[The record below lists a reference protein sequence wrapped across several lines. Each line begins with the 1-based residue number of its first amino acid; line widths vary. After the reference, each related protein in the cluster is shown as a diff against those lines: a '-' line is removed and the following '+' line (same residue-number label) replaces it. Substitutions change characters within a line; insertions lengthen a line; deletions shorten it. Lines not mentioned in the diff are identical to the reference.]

1 MLIFAGI
8 MEQMAL
14 VSSLKHT
21 SPVIKRDQPDDSY
34 KFQPLPEPS
43 GSYPYHLSVQDVIS
57 DIAGN
62 KMVFHM
68 VGDTGSIRNPGSQ
81 RRIAGLMA
89 AQYETISG
97 KEQPKFLYHLG
108 DVVYNYGEAQN
119 YYDQFFEPYSLY
131 PAPIFAIAGNHDS
144 DVNPAA
150 AMPYQSLDAFT
161 TVFCDTVSRPVML
174 SRKIDRKSMP
184 QPNIY
189 WTMDTPLATIIG
201 LHTNVPKY
209 GIVTREQRDWFM
221 DELRA
226 ADMQRPDKAVIL
238 CMHHAP
244 YSADINHGASLPMID
259 FLEGVFEE
267 TGIRPDIVFSGHVHN
282 YQRFSK
288 QYADLTVMPYIVA
301 GTGGFD
307 ELHPIALT
315 DNAGFTAED
324 SRFDGVSLENSCDT
338 KHGFLKIAIERD
350 NRGLVLSGEYYTVAD
365 EDEHTAVLTDSF
377 TVRI

>member
-1 MLIFAGI
+1 

-21 SPVIKRDQPDDSY
+21 SPVIKKDQPDDSY
-34 KFQPLPEPS
+34 KFQPLPGPS
-43 GSYPYHLSVQDVIS
+43 GDYPYHLSVHDVVPG
-57 DIAGN
+57 IADD

-81 RRIAGLMA
+81 KRIAGLMA
-89 AQYETISG
+89 AQYKAFSG
-97 KEQPKFLYHLG
+97 ADKPMFLYHLG

-119 YYDQFFEPYSLY
+119 YYDQFFEPYSVY
-131 PAPIFAIAGNHDS
+131 PGPIFAIAGNHDS

-174 SRKIDRKSMP
+174 SRKIDRKSIP

-209 GIVTREQRDWFM
+209 GVVTREQRNWFM
-221 DELRA
+221 EELRS
-226 ADMQRPDKAVIL
+226 ADLQRPDKAVIL

-244 YSADINHGASLPMID
+244 YSADINHGASLLMID

-282 YQRFSK
+282 YQRFNK
-288 QYADLTVMPYIVA
+288 QYDDLTVVPYIVA

-315 DNAGFTAED
+315 DNEGFTAED
-324 SRFDGVSLENSCDT
+324 LRFDGVSLENNCDA
-338 KHGFLKIAIERD
+338 KHGFLKISLERN
-350 NRGLVLSGEYYTVAD
+350 NRGLNLTGEYYTVAD
-365 EDEHTAVLTDSF
+365 EDEQTSVLTDSF
-377 TVRI
+377 VVKI

>member
-1 MLIFAGI
+1 

-14 VSSLKHT
+14 ISSLKHT
-21 SPVIKRDQPDDSY
+21 GPVIKKDQPDDSY

-43 GSYPYHLSVQDVIS
+43 GNYPYHLFIHDVVPG
-57 DIAGN
+57 IADD

-81 RRIAGLMA
+81 RRIAALMA
-89 AQYETISG
+89 AQYKVLSG
-97 KEQPKFLYHLG
+97 ACKPKFLYHLG

-119 YYDQFFEPYSLY
+119 YYEQFFEPYSLY
-131 PAPIFAIAGNHDS
+131 PGPIFAIAGNHDS

-174 SRKIDRKSMP
+174 SRRIDRKSMP

-209 GIVTREQRDWFM
+209 GVVTREQREWFM
-221 DELRA
+221 EELRS
-226 ADMQRPDKAVIL
+226 ADMQRPDKAIIL

-288 QYADLTVMPYIVA
+288 QYDELTMMPYIVA

-315 DNAGFTAED
+315 DNTGFIPDD
-324 SRFDGVSLENSCDT
+324 SRFDGVSLEYSCDT
-338 KHGFLKIAIERD
+338 RHGFLKIAVEKI
-350 NRGLVLSGEYYTVAD
+350 NNGLTLTGEYYTVAD
-365 EDEHTAVLTDSF
+365 EDENTSVLTDCF
-377 TVRI
+377 VVKI

>member
-1 MLIFAGI
+1 MGI

-14 VSSLKHT
+14 ISALKHT
-21 SPVIKRDQPDDSY
+21 SAVVKKDQPDDSY
-34 KFQPLPEPS
+34 KFQPLPDPS
-43 GSYPYHLSVQDVIS
+43 GNYPYHLSVHDVVTG
-57 DIAGN
+57 IADD

-89 AQYETISG
+89 EQYKSLSG
-97 KEQPKFLYHLG
+97 ADKPKFLYHLG

-131 PAPIFAIAGNHDS
+131 PGPIFAIAGNHDS

-161 TVFCDTVSRPVML
+161 TVFCDTVSRPVAL

-209 GIVTREQRDWFM
+209 GIVTREQREWFM
-221 DELRA
+221 EELRS
-226 ADMQRPDKAVIL
+226 ADMQRPDKAIIL

-259 FLEGVFEE
+259 FLEGVFGE

-288 QYADLTVMPYIVA
+288 QYDDLTVVPFIVA

-307 ELHPIALT
+307 ELHSIALT
-315 DNAGFTAED
+315 DNEGFTAED
-324 SRFDGVSLENSCDT
+324 SRFDGVSLENNCDT
-338 KHGFLKIAIERD
+338 RHGFLKISLER
-350 NRGLVLSGEYYTVAD
+350 NSSGFTLTGDYFTVAD
-365 EDEHTAVLTDSF
+365 EDENTSVLTDSF
-377 TVRI
+377 AVKI

>member
-1 MLIFAGI
+1 

-14 VSSLKHT
+14 ISSLKHT
-21 SPVIKRDQPDDSY
+21 SPVIKKDQPDDSY

-43 GSYPYHLSVQDVIS
+43 GSYPYHLSVHDAVTG
-57 DIAGN
+57 IADD

-81 RRIAGLMA
+81 KRIAALMA
-89 AQYETISG
+89 AQYKAFSG
-97 KEQPKFLYHLG
+97 TDKPKFLYHLG

-119 YYDQFFEPYSLY
+119 YYDQFFEPYSVY
-131 PAPIFAIAGNHDS
+131 PGPIFAIAGNHDS

-174 SRKIDRKSMP
+174 SRKIDRKSMS

-189 WTMDTPLATIIG
+189 WTMDTPLTTIIG

-209 GIVTREQRDWFM
+209 GVVTREQRDWFIE
-221 DELRA
+221 ELRS

-288 QYADLTVMPYIVA
+288 QYDDLTIVPFIVA

-315 DNAGFTAED
+315 GNDRFIAED
-324 SRFDGVSLENSCDT
+324 SRFDGVSLESSCDT
-338 KHGFLKIAIERD
+338 RHGFLKISLERD
-350 NRGLVLSGEYYTVAD
+350 SGGITLTGNYYTVSD

-377 TVRI
+377 VVKL

>member
-1 MLIFAGI
+1 

-14 VSSLKHT
+14 ISSLKHT
-21 SPVIKRDQPDDSY
+21 GPVIKKDQSDDSY

-43 GSYPYHLSVQDVIS
+43 GNYPYHLSVHDVVPG
-57 DIAGN
+57 IADD

-81 RRIAGLMA
+81 RRIAALMA
-89 AQYETISG
+89 AQYKALSG
-97 KEQPKFLYHLG
+97 ADKPKFLYHLG

-119 YYDQFFEPYSLY
+119 YYEQFFEPYSLY
-131 PAPIFAIAGNHDS
+131 TGPIFAIAGNHDS
-144 DVNPAA
+144 DVNPAV

-174 SRKIDRKSMP
+174 SRRIDRKSMP

-189 WTMDTPLATIIG
+189 WTMETPLATIIG

-209 GIVTREQRDWFM
+209 GVVTREQREWFM
-221 DELRA
+221 EELRS
-226 ADMQRPDKAVIL
+226 ADMQRPDKVIIL

-288 QYADLTVMPYIVA
+288 QYDDLIIVPFIVS

-315 DNAGFTAED
+315 DNTGFTAED
-324 SRFDGVSLENSCDT
+324 CRFDGVSLEYSCDT
-338 KHGFLKIAIERD
+338 RHGFLKVAVEKIS
-350 NRGLVLSGEYYTVAD
+350 NRLTLTGEYYTVAD
-365 EDEHTAVLTDSF
+365 EDENTSVLTDSF
-377 TVRI
+377 VVKI